1 MPTSRGIV
9 PISGRLRLAVVLAA
23 ASVLGAC
30 TLPWQQ
36 LKLPGPV
43 PPDAGP
49 APIARANHSP
59 GAPLTPGAREVAGAQ
74 VSPGSGQFTGS
85 PEPRP
90 VAGAANSK
98 DGVTLNFVGASIA
111 EAARSILG
119 DILGVNYTV
128 SDKLKGSITIQTVR
142 PIPKDAL
149 LGVFETMLSGEGAAI
164 SVDHGVY
171 RILPSNDAV
180 SAAAILARGARRL
193 PGVSAQVVPLRY
205 VAAAEM
211 ERIIKSMAPQ
221 ATILRTDPARNL
233 LVVAGTRGDLDSIMD
248 AVSTFDVDWMKGMS
262 FGLFPIETNDPDA
275 IAQELDTVFANDQES
290 PTKGLVRFVPNRRLK
305 AILVITSRPE
315 YLKKAETW
323 VRRLDMVGRAT
334 EKQVHVYHI
343 QNRPAVELA
352 QLLTR
357 IYGGQEQ
364 GRVASIS
371 RTTTATV
378 SSGPLPDAVSGQP
391 TFLPGAPGIPSATA
405 APTIGGAP
413 VTTPA
418 PAPDLNAPGAPPG
431 GVRGPIAAAA
441 ALLDDRTAGISVVAD
456 ESNNALII
464 TASAQEYHR
473 MRRILEQI
481 DVQPNQVLLEA
492 TIAEVTL
499 NDQLTMGVRWFL
511 QTGNFQFRFTD
522 LGATTASNPNTNIG
536 TVIPPAV
543 TPAFPGF
550 SAFFNTPNA
559 QVVIS
564 ALSATTDVNIVS
576 SPTLMVL
583 DNKRATLQVG
593 DEVPI
598 VTQSAVAVQVAG
610 APIVN
615 SVNMRNTGIILNI
628 TPRISDGGR
637 VLLDIE
643 QEVSTAVTTTTSTIT
658 SPTIQQRRIKTTVAV
673 DDGNCIVLG
682 GLIQDKATNTRTQTP
697 LVGEIP
703 ILGNLFKA
711 KDDNITRT
719 ELLIAITPRIVK
731 DTVQIRAIAA
741 EFRDKIN
748 MSTRPQRQAPPDRRE
763 QVDRVFR

>member
-1 MPTSRGIV
+1 M
-9 PISGRLRLAVVLAA
+9 PISGRLRLAVLLAV
-23 ASVLGAC
+23 ASMLGAC

-43 PPDAGP
+43 PTEAGP
-49 APIARANHSP
+49 APIARANRSP
-59 GAPLTPGAREVAGAQ
+59 GSPLTPGAPEVVGAQ
-74 VSPGSGQFTGS
+74 ISVGSGQFAGS

-90 VAGAANSK
+90 VPGAASSK

-128 SDKLKGSITIQTVR
+128 SDKIKGSITIQTVR
-142 PIPKDAL
+142 PIPKEAL
-149 LGVFETMLSGEGAAI
+149 LGIFETMLSGEGAAI
-164 SVDHGVY
+164 SVDNGIY
-171 RILPSNDAV
+171 RILPSNDAI
-180 SAAAILARGARRL
+180 SAAAIVARGARRQ
-193 PGVSAQVVPLRY
+193 PGVSAQVLPLRY

-233 LVVAGTRGDLDSIMD
+233 MVVAGTRGDLDSIMD

-262 FGLFPIETNDPDA
+262 FGLFPIETSDPDA

-315 YLKKAETW
+315 YLKKAQAW
-323 VRRLDMVGRAT
+323 VRRLDMVGAAT

-352 QLLTR
+352 QLLQR
-357 IYGGQEQ
+357 IYGSQEQ

-391 TFLPGAPGIPSATA
+391 AFLPGAPGIPAATA
-405 APTIGGAP
+405 APATGAGLPVP

-418 PAPDLNAPGAPPG
+418 PAPDLAPAGTPPISG
-431 GVRGPIAAAA
+431 RPPLA
-441 ALLDDRTAGISVVAD
+441 ALPLDDRSSGISVVAD
-456 ESNNALII
+456 ETNNALII

-492 TIAEVTL
+492 TIAEVAL
-499 NDQLTMGVRWFL
+499 NDQLTMGLRWFL

-522 LGATTASNPNTNIG
+522 ILAATPNNPVPNIAPS
-536 TVIPPAV
+536 IPNVV

-550 SAFFNTPNA
+550 SSFFNTPNV
-559 QVVIS
+559 QVVLN
-564 ALSATTDVNIVS
+564 ALSTITDVNIVS

-598 VTQSAVAVQVAG
+598 VTQSAVAVQVPG

-628 TPRISDGGR
+628 TPRINDGGR

-643 QEVSTAVTTTTSTIT
+643 QEVSTAVNTTTSAIT
-658 SPTIQQRRIKTTVAV
+658 SPTIQQRRIKTTVSV

-682 GLIQDKATNTRTQTP
+682 GLIQDKATNTRDQAP
-697 LVGEIP
+697 LVGDIP
-703 ILGNLFKA
+703 ILGNLFKH
-711 KDDNITRT
+711 KNDNIQRT
-719 ELLIAITPRIVK
+719 ELLIAITPKIVR
-731 DTVQIRAIAA
+731 DIGHIRAIAA

-748 MSTRPQRQAPPDRRE
+748 LSTRPQRQAPPDRRE
-763 QVDRVFR
+763 QLDRVLR

>member
-1 MPTSRGIV
+1 MLTSREIV
-9 PISGRLRLAVVLAA
+9 PISGRLRRAVLLAA
-23 ASVLGAC
+23 ASLLGAC

-43 PPDAGP
+43 PPEAGP
-49 APIARANHSP
+49 APIAKANRSP
-59 GAPLTPGAREVAGAQ
+59 GSPLTPGAAEVSGAQ
-74 VSPGSGQFTGS
+74 VSAGSGQFTGS

-90 VAGAANSK
+90 SPGAANSK
-98 DGVTLNFVGASIA
+98 DGVTLNFAGASIA

-128 SDKLKGSITIQTVR
+128 SDKVRGSITIQTVR

-164 SVDHGVY
+164 SVDNGVY

-193 PGVSAQVVPLRY
+193 PGVNAQVVVLRF

-248 AVSTFDVDWMKGMS
+248 AVSTFDVDWMRGMS

-290 PTKGLVRFVPNRRLK
+290 PIKGMVRFVASRRLK

-352 QLLTR
+352 QLLQR

-364 GRVASIS
+364 GRVGSLT

-378 SSGPLPDAVSGQP
+378 STGGPLPDAISTQP
-391 TFLPGAPGIPSATA
+391 TFLPGAPGIPATTA
-405 APTIGGAP
+405 LPPAPISGPAP
-413 VTTPA
+413 VL
-418 PAPDLNAPGAPPG
+418 DIAPPI
-431 GVRGPIAAAA
+431 GPLGSARPPVAAAA
-441 ALLDDRTAGISVVAD
+441 VDDRTSGVLIVAD
-456 ESNNALII
+456 ESNNALVI
-464 TASAQEYHR
+464 TATSQEYRR

-499 NDQLTMGVRWFL
+499 NDQLAMGLRWFL
-511 QTGNFQFRFTD
+511 QAGNFQFRFTD
-522 LGATTASNPNTNIG
+522 LGAASATNPNTNVISAIPPP
-536 TVIPPAV
+536 VIPG
-543 TPAFPGF
+543 FPGF
-550 SAFFNTPNA
+550 STFFNTPNV
-559 QVVIS
+559 QVVLN
-564 ALSATTDVNIVS
+564 ALSSITDVNIVS

-598 VTQSAVAVQVAG
+598 VTQSAVAVQVPG

-628 TPRISDGGR
+628 TPRINDGGR

-643 QEVSTAVTTTTSTIT
+643 QEVSTAVTTTTSGIA
-658 SPTIQQRRIKTTVAV
+658 SPTIQQRRVKTTVSV

-682 GLIQDKATNTRTQTP
+682 GLIQDKATNTRNQAP
-697 LVGEIP
+697 LVGDIP
-703 ILGNLFKA
+703 LLGNLFKN
-711 KDDNITRT
+711 KDDRIERT
-719 ELLIAITPRIVK
+719 ELLIAITPKIVK
-731 DTVQIRAIAA
+731 DNGQIRAIAA

-748 MSTRPQRQAPPDRRE
+748 LTTRPQRQAPPDRRE
-763 QVDRVFR
+763 QLDRVLR

>member
-1 MPTSRGIV
+1 MLTSRGIV
-9 PISGRLRLAVVLAA
+9 PISGRLRLALLLAA
-23 ASVLGAC
+23 VSVLGAC

-98 DGVTLNFVGASIA
+98 DGVTLNFAGASIA

-119 DILGVNYTV
+119 DILGVNYSV

-171 RILPSNDAV
+171 RILPSNDAI
-180 SAAAILARGARRL
+180 SAAAIVARGARRL
-193 PGVSAQVVPLRY
+193 PGVSAQVFPLRY

-233 LVVAGTRGDLDSIMD
+233 LVVAGTRGDLDAIMD
-248 AVSTFDVDWMKGMS
+248 AVSTFDVDWMRGMS

-352 QLLTR
+352 QLLQR
-357 IYGGQEQ
+357 IYGAQEQ
-364 GRVASIS
+364 GRVASLT

-378 SSGPLPDAVSGQP
+378 SSGPLPDAVTAAQP
-391 TFLPGAPGIPSATA
+391 PFLPGAPGIPAATA
-405 APTIGGAP
+405 PAAP
-413 VTTPA
+413 VTGPA
-418 PAPDLNAPGAPPG
+418 PAPDVGQAAVPPVTPGRLPL
-431 GVRGPIAAAA
+431 AAAP
-441 ALLDDRTAGISVVAD
+441 LDDRSAGISIVAD
-456 ESNNALII
+456 ESNNALVI

-499 NDQLTMGVRWFL
+499 TDQLAMGVRWFL
-511 QTGNFQFRFTD
+511 QTGNFAFRFTD
-522 LGATTASNPNTNIG
+522 LGANSTPGTTTG
-536 TVIPPAV
+536 TAVPVPIIPPV
-543 TPAFPGF
+543 VPAFPGF

-559 QVVIS
+559 QVVLN
-564 ALSATTDVNIVS
+564 ALATITDVNIVS

-697 LVGEIP
+697 LIGEIP

-711 KDDNITRT
+711 KDDNIQRT

-731 DTVQIRAIAA
+731 DTGQIRAIAA
-741 EFRDKIN
+741 EFRDKLN
-748 MSTRPQRQAPPDRRE
+748 LSTRPQRQAPPDRRE
-763 QVDRVFR
+763 QLDRVLR

>member
-1 MPTSRGIV
+1 MLTSREVV
-9 PISGRLRLAVVLAA
+9 PISGRLRRAVLLAA
-23 ASVLGAC
+23 ASLLGAC

-43 PPDAGP
+43 PPEAGP
-49 APIARANHSP
+49 APIAKANRSP
-59 GAPLTPGAREVAGAQ
+59 GSPLTPGAAEVSGPQ
-74 VSPGSGQFTGS
+74 VSAGSGQFTGS

-90 VAGAANSK
+90 SPGAANSK
-98 DGVTLNFVGASIA
+98 DGVTLNFAGASIA

-128 SDKLKGSITIQTVR
+128 SDKVRGSITIQTVR

-164 SVDHGVY
+164 SVDNGVY

-193 PGVSAQVVPLRY
+193 PGVNAQVVVLRF

-248 AVSTFDVDWMKGMS
+248 AVSTFDVDWMRGMS

-290 PTKGLVRFVPNRRLK
+290 PIKGMVRFVASRRLK

-352 QLLTR
+352 QLLQR

-364 GRVASIS
+364 GRVGSLT

-378 SSGPLPDAVSGQP
+378 STGGPLPDAISTQP
-391 TFLPGAPGIPSATA
+391 TFLPGAPGIPATTA
-405 APTIGGAP
+405 LPPAPITGPAP
-413 VTTPA
+413 VL
-418 PAPDLNAPGAPPG
+418 DIAPPI
-431 GVRGPIAAAA
+431 GPLGSARPPVAAAA
-441 ALLDDRTAGISVVAD
+441 VDDRTSGVLIVAD
-456 ESNNALII
+456 ESNNALVI
-464 TASAQEYHR
+464 TATSQEYRR

-499 NDQLTMGVRWFL
+499 NDQLAMGLRWFL
-511 QTGNFQFRFTD
+511 QAGNFQFRFTD
-522 LGATTASNPNTNIG
+522 LGATSATNPNTNVISAIPPP
-536 TVIPPAV
+536 VIPG
-543 TPAFPGF
+543 FPGF
-550 SAFFNTPNA
+550 STFFNTPNV
-559 QVVIS
+559 QVVLN
-564 ALSATTDVNIVS
+564 ALSSITDVNIVS

-598 VTQSAVAVQVAG
+598 VTQSAVAVQVPG

-628 TPRISDGGR
+628 TPRINDGGR

-643 QEVSTAVTTTTSTIT
+643 QEVSTAVTTTTSGIA
-658 SPTIQQRRIKTTVAV
+658 SPTIQQRRIKTTVSV

-682 GLIQDKATNTRTQTP
+682 GLIQDKATNTRNQAP
-697 LVGEIP
+697 LVGDIP
-703 ILGNLFKA
+703 LLGNLFKN
-711 KDDNITRT
+711 KDDRVERT
-719 ELLIAITPRIVK
+719 ELLIAITPKIVK
-731 DTVQIRAIAA
+731 DNGQIRAIAA

-748 MSTRPQRQAPPDRRE
+748 LTTRPQRQAPPDRRE
-763 QVDRVFR
+763 QLDRVLR

>member
-1 MPTSRGIV
+1 
-9 PISGRLRLAVVLAA
+9 LLAA
-23 ASVLGAC
+23 ASLLGAC

-43 PPDAGP
+43 PPEAGP
-49 APIARANHSP
+49 APIAKANRSP
-59 GAPLTPGAREVAGAQ
+59 GSPLTSGAGEVSGPR
-74 VSPGSGQFTGS
+74 VSAGSGQFTSS

-90 VAGAANSK
+90 SPGAANSK
-98 DGVTLNFVGASIA
+98 DGVTLNFAGASIA

-128 SDKLKGSITIQTVR
+128 SDKVRGSITIQTVR

-164 SVDHGVY
+164 SVDNGVY

-193 PGVSAQVVPLRY
+193 PGVNAQVVVLRF

-248 AVSTFDVDWMKGMS
+248 AVSTFDVDWMRGMS
-262 FGLFPIETNDPDA
+262 FALFPIETNDPDA

-290 PTKGLVRFVPNRRLK
+290 PIKGMVRFVASRRLK

-352 QLLTR
+352 QLLQR

-364 GRVASIS
+364 GRVASLS

-378 SSGPLPDAVSGQP
+378 SAGGPLPDAISTQP
-391 TFLPGAPGIPSATA
+391 TFLPGAPGIPATTA
-405 APTIGGAP
+405 LPPGPITG
-413 VTTPA
+413 PA
-418 PAPDLNAPGAPPG
+418 PLPDIAQPMGPLGSARPPL
-431 GVRGPIAAAA
+431 AAASV
-441 ALLDDRTAGISVVAD
+441 DDRTSGVLIVAD
-456 ESNNALII
+456 ESNNALVI
-464 TASAQEYHR
+464 TATSQEYRR

-499 NDQLTMGVRWFL
+499 NDQLAMGLRWFL
-511 QTGNFQFRFTD
+511 QAGNFQFRFTD
-522 LGATTASNPNTNIG
+522 LGAASVTNPNT
-536 TVIPPAV
+536 TPPVIPG
-543 TPAFPGF
+543 FPGF
-550 SAFFNTPNA
+550 STFFNTPNV
-559 QVVIS
+559 QVVLN
-564 ALSATTDVNIVS
+564 ALSSITDVNIVS

-598 VTQSAVAVQVAG
+598 VTQSAVAVQVPG

-628 TPRISDGGR
+628 TPRINDGGR

-643 QEVSTAVTTTTSTIT
+643 QEVSTAVTTTTSGIA
-658 SPTIQQRRIKTTVAV
+658 SPTIQQRRVKTTVSV

-682 GLIQDKATNTRTQTP
+682 GLIQDKATNTRNQAP
-697 LVGEIP
+697 LVGDIP
-703 ILGNLFKA
+703 LLGNLFKS
-711 KDDNITRT
+711 KDDRIERT
-719 ELLIAITPRIVK
+719 ELLIAITPKIVK
-731 DTVQIRAIAA
+731 DNGQIRAIAA
-741 EFRDKIN
+741 EFRDKLN
-748 MSTRPQRQAPPDRRE
+748 LTTRPQRQAPPDRRE
-763 QVDRVFR
+763 QLDRVLR

>member
-1 MPTSRGIV
+1 
-9 PISGRLRLAVVLAA
+9 
-23 ASVLGAC
+23 
-30 TLPWQQ
+30 
-36 LKLPGPV
+36 
-43 PPDAGP
+43 
-49 APIARANHSP
+49 
-59 GAPLTPGAREVAGAQ
+59 
-74 VSPGSGQFTGS
+74 
-85 PEPRP
+85 
-90 VAGAANSK
+90 
-98 DGVTLNFVGASIA
+98 
-111 EAARSILG
+111 
-119 DILGVNYTV
+119 
-128 SDKLKGSITIQTVR
+128 
-142 PIPKDAL
+142 
-149 LGVFETMLSGEGAAI
+149 
-164 SVDHGVY
+164 
-171 RILPSNDAV
+171 
-180 SAAAILARGARRL
+180 
-193 PGVSAQVVPLRY
+193 
-205 VAAAEM
+205 M

-233 LVVAGTRGDLDSIMD
+233 LVVAGTRGDLDAIMD
-248 AVSTFDVDWMKGMS
+248 AVSTFDVDWMRGMS

-352 QLLTR
+352 QLLQR
-357 IYGGQEQ
+357 IYGAQEQ
-364 GRVASIS
+364 GRVASLT

-378 SSGPLPDAVSGQP
+378 SSGPLPDAVTAAQP
-391 TFLPGAPGIPSATA
+391 PFLPGAPGIPAATVPA
-405 APTIGGAP
+405 AP
-413 VTTPA
+413 VTGPA
-418 PAPDLNAPGAPPG
+418 PAPDVGQAAVPPVTPGRLPL
-431 GVRGPIAAAA
+431 AAAP
-441 ALLDDRTAGISVVAD
+441 LDDRSAGISIVAD
-456 ESNNALII
+456 ESNNALVI

-499 NDQLTMGVRWFL
+499 TDQLAMGVRWFL

-522 LGATTASNPNTNIG
+522 LGANTTPG
-536 TVIPPAV
+536 TTTGTAVPVPIIPPV
-543 TPAFPGF
+543 VPAFPGF

-559 QVVIS
+559 QVVLN
-564 ALSATTDVNIVS
+564 ALATITDVNIVS

-598 VTQSAVAVQVAG
+598 VTQSAVAVQVPG

-643 QEVSTAVTTTTSTIT
+643 QEVSTAVLTTTSGIQ
-658 SPTIQQRRIKTTVAV
+658 SPTIQQRRVKTTVSV

-682 GLIQDKATNTRTQTP
+682 GLIQDKSTNTRVQTP
-697 LVGEIP
+697 LLGDIP
-703 ILGNLFKA
+703 ILGNLFKN
-711 KDDNITRT
+711 KNDQIDRT
-719 ELLIAITPRIVK
+719 ELLIAITPRIVR
-731 DTVQIRAIAA
+731 DNGQIRSIAA

-748 MSTRPQRQAPPDRRE
+748 FTTRPQRQAPPDRRE
-763 QVDRVFR
+763 QLDRVLR

>member
-1 MPTSRGIV
+1 MLTSREVV
-9 PISGRLRLAVVLAA
+9 PISGRLRRAVLLAA
-23 ASVLGAC
+23 ASLLGAC

-43 PPDAGP
+43 PPEAGP
-49 APIARANHSP
+49 APIAKANRSP
-59 GAPLTPGAREVAGAQ
+59 GSPLTPAAAEVSGPQ
-74 VSPGSGQFTGS
+74 VSAGSGQFTGS

-90 VAGAANSK
+90 SPGAANSK
-98 DGVTLNFVGASIA
+98 DGVTLNFAGASIA

-128 SDKLKGSITIQTVR
+128 SDKVRGSITIQTVR

-164 SVDHGVY
+164 SVDNGVY

-193 PGVSAQVVPLRY
+193 PGVNAQVVVLRF

-248 AVSTFDVDWMKGMS
+248 AVSTFDVDWMRGMS
-262 FGLFPIETNDPDA
+262 FGLFPIETNDPEA

-290 PTKGLVRFVPNRRLK
+290 PIKGMVRFVASRRLK

-352 QLLTR
+352 QLLQR

-364 GRVASIS
+364 GRVGSLT
-371 RTTTATV
+371 RTTMATV
-378 SSGPLPDAVSGQP
+378 STGGPLPDAISTQP
-391 TFLPGAPGIPSATA
+391 TFLPGAPGIPATTA
-405 APTIGGAP
+405 LPPAPITGPAP
-413 VTTPA
+413 VL
-418 PAPDLNAPGAPPG
+418 DIAPPI
-431 GVRGPIAAAA
+431 GPLGSARPPVAAAA
-441 ALLDDRTAGISVVAD
+441 VDDRTSGVLIVAD
-456 ESNNALII
+456 ESNNALVI
-464 TASAQEYHR
+464 TATSQEYRR

-499 NDQLTMGVRWFL
+499 NDQLAMGLRWFL
-511 QTGNFQFRFTD
+511 QAGNFQFRFTD
-522 LGATTASNPNTNIG
+522 LGATSATNPNTNGISAIPPP
-536 TVIPPAV
+536 VIPG
-543 TPAFPGF
+543 FPGF
-550 SAFFNTPNA
+550 STFFNTPNV
-559 QVVIS
+559 QVVLN
-564 ALSATTDVNIVS
+564 ALSSITDVNIVS

-598 VTQSAVAVQVAG
+598 VTQSAVAVQVPG

-628 TPRISDGGR
+628 TPRINDGGR

-643 QEVSTAVTTTTSTIT
+643 QEVSTAVTTTTSGIA
-658 SPTIQQRRIKTTVAV
+658 SPTIQQRRIKTTVSV

-682 GLIQDKATNTRTQTP
+682 GLIQDKATNTRNQAP
-697 LVGEIP
+697 LVGDIP
-703 ILGNLFKA
+703 LLGNLFKN
-711 KDDNITRT
+711 KDDRIERT
-719 ELLIAITPRIVK
+719 ELLIAITPKIVK
-731 DTVQIRAIAA
+731 DNGQIRAIAA

-748 MSTRPQRQAPPDRRE
+748 LTTRPQRQAPPDRRE
-763 QVDRVFR
+763 QLDRILR